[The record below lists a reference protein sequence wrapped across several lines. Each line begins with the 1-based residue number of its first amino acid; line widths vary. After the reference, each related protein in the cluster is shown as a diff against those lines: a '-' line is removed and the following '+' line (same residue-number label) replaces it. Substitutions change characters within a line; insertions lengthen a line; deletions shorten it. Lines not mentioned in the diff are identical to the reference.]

1 MAKCV
6 QYIVV
11 RKDLVP
17 AMGVGKT
24 AAQCC
29 HASLAPLLVHLSDE
43 TIELSKAPSI
53 QEWFRGKFTK
63 VVVYVKS
70 KQKLLNLAEKLNNL
84 NIRYKPIHDCCLTC
98 LQPEEED
105 GTTLTCIGV
114 IPLRRNEVPKCLE
127 KLQLLDFVNIVDY
140 FSEEPESI

>member
-1 MAKCV
+1 MTECV
-6 QYIVV
+6 QYIIV

-29 HASLAPLLVHLSDE
+29 HASLAPLLVQLPDG
-43 TIELSKAPSI
+43 TIELSKILSV
-53 QEWFRGKFTK
+53 QEWLEDKFTK
-63 VVVYVKS
+63 IVVYVKS
-70 KQKLLNLAEKLNNL
+70 KQKLLNLAEKLDNL
-84 NIRYKPIHDCCLTC
+84 NIRYKPIHDRCLTC

-114 IPLRRNEVPKCLE
+114 IPLRRNEVPECLK
-127 KLQLLDFVNIVDY
+127 KLQLLDIVAD
-140 FSEEPESI
+140 PEITDE